1 MHFSL
6 ERAFAHLLLHGC
18 QAVLWKREVG
28 VDRIDSLDHKQRITG
43 WSAARRAAV
52 VSTRAA
58 RVNDVA
64 DVHQALARA
73 TVDRRVNVTVTQLY
87 LSAIDSRRTYFDCLV
102 CATYR

>member
-6 ERAFAHLLLHGC
+6 ERAFAHLLLHSC

-28 VDRIDSLDHKQRITG
+28 VDWIDSFDHQERITG
-43 WSAARRAAV
+43 CADRRAAV
-52 VSTRAA
+52 VSRTA

-64 DVHQALARA
+64 NIHQTLACA
-73 TVDRRVNVTVTQLY
+73 TVDGRVNVTVTQLY

-102 CATYR
+102 CAT